1 MKKFKQ
7 SDFDLI
13 EIKFEYNNQ
22 IVTIKAEPYR
32 TINYIL
38 GKAKIKMNKII
49 QIPNN
54 INFFFLGKELNFKNN
69 EKIGNIFNHKEKVRN
84 KMKLSLV
91 EKKLSEPKKIWE

>member
-13 EIKFEYNNQ
+13 EIKFEYSNQ

-38 GKAKIKMNKII
+38 EKAKIKMNKII

-54 INFFFLGKELNFKNN
+54 INCFFLGKELNFKNN
-69 EKIGNIFNHKEKVRN
+69 EKIGNIFNHRE
-84 KMKLSLV
+84 
-91 EKKLSEPKKIWE
+91 